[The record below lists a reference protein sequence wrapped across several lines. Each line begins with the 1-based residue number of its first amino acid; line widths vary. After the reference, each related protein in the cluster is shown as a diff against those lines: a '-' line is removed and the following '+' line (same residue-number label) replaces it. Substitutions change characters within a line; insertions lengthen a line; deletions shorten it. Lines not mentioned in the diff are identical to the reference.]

1 MCNKSNI
8 YSIIYNF
15 LSLFLYYYS
24 LLLLKEAEQN
34 TKRGTITM
42 ENKRTT
48 IENKGITTMEKGKI
62 VIDSC
67 NEACDAEGV
76 IYIIETDSC

>member
-1 MCNKSNI
+1 
-8 YSIIYNF
+8 
-15 LSLFLYYYS
+15 
-24 LLLLKEAEQN
+24 
-34 TKRGTITM
+34 M

-76 IYIIETDSC
+76 IYIIETDSR